1 MLVSAITNTYDFR
14 LEFLNSSR
22 AEQFSLLAL
31 DALFEYLD
39 ELSDAIG
46 EDIKVDV
53 IGICCEWSEYDSVE
67 ECCAAYG
74 SDYNDLYDLQD
85 VTAAIPLENGGVLV
99 HEF

>member
-1 MLVSAITNTYDFR
+1 MLVSAIKNTYDFR

-31 DALFEYLD
+31 DALFEYHD

-53 IGICCEWSEYDSVE
+53 IGICCEWSEYESVE
-67 ECCAAYG
+67 ECCAAHG
-74 SDYNDLYDLQD
+74 SDYNDLDDLQEKTT
-85 VTAAIPLENGGVLV
+85 VIPLENGGVLV
-99 HEF
+99 YDF